1 MGENSLSSLKGQ
13 FIIAMPNLLDPN
25 FFKTVTCISEFASE
39 GGLGIIIN
47 RPHTFL
53 SGKNIFEELKIKYV
67 PAAISIPVHIG
78 GPVHINEL
86 FVLHGPPFEW
96 EGCHMI
102 TPSLAMSNTRDIL
115 EAIGMGGGPNSFFVS
130 LGCAGW
136 GPGQLETE
144 IKENAWLTCSIV
156 EEIIFDT
163 PIESRWDV
171 TVRKMG
177 IDPIS
182 LSEIAGHA

>member
-1 MGENSLSSLKGQ
+1 MCL
-13 FIIAMPNLLDPN
+13 
-25 FFKTVTCISEFASE
+25 T
-39 GGLGIIIN
+39 
-47 RPHTFL
+47 
-53 SGKNIFEELKIKYV
+53 KY
-67 PAAISIPVHIG
+67 PFRYIL
-78 GPVHINEL
+78 GPVHTNEL

-115 EAIGMGGGPNSFFVS
+115 EAIGMGEGPDSFFIS

-136 GPGQLETE
+136 GPGQLDME
-144 IKENAWLTCSIV
+144 IKENAWLNCSIA

-163 PIESRWDV
+163 PIESRWDA

-177 IDPIS
+177 VDPTS